1 VFGEDAF
8 DVEWSDAV
16 AGHDDHVVVAGGE
29 EEVAV
34 LVAAARVAGVVPAAV
49 RADPLGGLLGCVVVA
64 GERHRGAVVPIDRDA
79 SQSAG
84 GRDLIGGV
92 EQHFDRPSG
101 QWVAHRS
108 GFERSADR
116 GVAAVGDH
124 HSELCLAVVVAHRDF
139 ERVLRP
145 CDDVGIE
152 RLSRA

>member
-64 GERHRGAVVPIDRDA
+64 GERH
-79 SQSAG
+79 
-84 GRDLIGGV
+84 LIGGV